1 MDALAIASTA
11 TMIHD
16 HKITK
21 KRGKMAGR
29 VVNGLWTPLLLCLI
43 ILHSPDLQIMWM
55 ESHQIVLIRPVTK
68 DSKLTEHV
76 VKNTNTLV
84 YGSGGRVYG
93 VIEDPRNVIEEI
105 RRCEEAEVRKRIE
118 EGRKLEGRSFENEK
132 DCIGAICA
140 FIGRVQP
147 KPPGSVVR
155 P

>member
-1 MDALAIASTA
+1 MVI
-11 TMIHD
+11 D
-16 HKITK
+16 HKIVE
-21 KRGKMAGR
+21 KRGKIAGR
-29 VVNGLWTPLLLCLI
+29 IANGLWTPFLLCMI

-105 RRCEEAEVRKRIE
+105 RRCEEAEVRK
-118 EGRKLEGRSFENEK
+118 
-132 DCIGAICA
+132 
-140 FIGRVQP
+140 
-147 KPPGSVVR
+147 
-155 P
+155 